1 LLHPDVKE
9 IAWAADI
16 VQIFHRLN
24 ENLLAFKLIRY
35 GRLSFEGV
43 KEKETVLKVMFNVSL
58 AEAYEYQV
66 RIIPVICLTD
76 CILKI

>member
-1 LLHPDVKE
+1 MLHPDVKE

-24 ENLLAFKLIRY
+24 KNLLAFKFICY

-43 KEKETVLKVMFNVSL
+43 KEKETVFKVMFNVLL
-58 AEAYEYQV
+58 AGVYEYQV
-66 RIIPVICLTD
+66 IIMSVI
-76 CILKI
+76 